1 MNAFWR
7 MVLGGLGFALVLGG
21 CALTSKG
28 DAMSPRFFS
37 PEPERSAKALPEPAG
52 PPLELRLGQ
61 VEAASYLEERISYR
75 LRPSEL
81 AYYEDRR
88 WTEAPEHY
96 LRRALAQELF
106 ERRHLRRIV
115 SGRAATLDVEL
126 TAFEEL
132 RGPPAKVRLALS
144 YTVHADGQSSLERS
158 LVVERPLAQTNELDP
173 PRQVAAA
180 LALALS
186 DAVSQVSE
194 EVTHTL
200 RAPTPEPCAPATSVS
215 NATPE
220 PPPPGRTIP
229 PE

>member
-1 MNAFWR
+1 MNGFWR
-7 MVLGGLGFALVLGG
+7 ISLGGLAFALVLGG

-28 DAMSPRFFS
+28 DAMSHRFFS
-37 PEPERSAKALPEPAG
+37 PEPELNRSELPEPPG

-106 ERRHLRRIV
+106 ERRHLRRII
-115 SGRAATLDVEL
+115 SGRGATLDVEL

-144 YTVHADGQSSLERS
+144 YTVHEDGHSSLERS
-158 LVVERPLAQTNELDP
+158 LVVERPLSGTNEQDP
-173 PRQVAAA
+173 ARQVAAA
-180 LALALS
+180 LAVALTE
-186 DAVSQVSE
+186 AVAKLSE
-194 EVTHTL
+194 EVTSTL
-200 RAPTPEPCAPATSVS
+200 RAPALPPCAPAASAS
-215 NATPE
+215 NVPPLT
-220 PPPPGRTIP
+220 PPPGRTIP
-229 PE
+229 SE

>member
-1 MNAFWR
+1 ML
-7 MVLGGLGFALVLGG
+7 VGGLGAALVLGA

-28 DAMSPRFFS
+28 DALSSRFFS
-37 PEPERSAKALPEPAG
+37 PEPEPNASSAPEPAG

-75 LRPSEL
+75 VRPSEL

-96 LRRALAQELF
+96 LRRALAHELF

-144 YTVHADGQSSLERS
+144 YTVHQDGQSSLERS
-158 LVVERPLAQTNELDP
+158 LVVERPLAQTNEQDP
-173 PRQVAAA
+173 ARQVAAA
-180 LALALS
+180 LAVALA

-194 EVTHTL
+194 EVTRTL
-200 RAPTPEPCAPATSVS
+200 RAPEPEPCAPAASAS
-215 NATPE
+215 NVTPVT
-220 PPPPGRTIP
+220 PAPGRTIP
-229 PE
+229 TE